1 VVPISEGRILVT
13 AQGHN
18 GNTAN
23 FKLHLVL
30 SHDWKKGI
38 ANYSYFDG
46 SKWVEVDNVPAK
58 LNPELKSR
66 YFPLPLEPGPVILP
80 NPPIM
85 ALYGVPI
92 QSAIASGD
100 LAHMKTLASYAR
112 QQLDAQPQLRKE
124 LDALLRRVMA
134 ARDALDYGG
143 ARPPPLVS
151 LPRLSARPRK
161 PSPSAR
167 AIPRCRWR
175 GARRRS
181 RRWNGN
187 ISTPPW
193 PNAISTFP
201 RPRAGWGCTAARWPA
216 NWKSGS

>member
-1 VVPISEGRILVT
+1 MSDTAQTDIGLFPVSYLIGNDLAGAPTLLLNLLVAPPTHSVTGSAHIVNQSLHPPLNLHSHVHGQYAYLGVVPTNEGRILIS

-18 GNTAN
+18 GNTTN

-38 ANYSYFDG
+38 ANYSYLDG

-100 LAHMKTLASYAR
+100 LAHMKTLAAYAK

-124 LDALLRRVMA
+124 LDALKA
-134 ARDALDYGG
+134 EITKLD
-143 ARPPPLVS
+143 
-151 LPRLSARPRK
+151 RK
-161 PSPSAR
+161 
-167 AIPRCRWR
+167 
-175 GARRRS
+175 
-181 RRWNGN
+181 
-187 ISTPPW
+187 
-193 PNAISTFP
+193 
-201 RPRAGWGCTAARWPA
+201 
-216 NWKSGS
+216 

>member
-1 VVPISEGRILVT
+1 MSGNTQTEIGLFPVSYLIGTKLEGAPTLLLNLLVAPPKHSVTGSAHIVNHSTHPALNVHSHVHGDYTYLTVMPPSEGRILIT

-18 GNTAN
+18 GNTPN

-30 SHDWKKGI
+30 NHDWKQGI
-38 ANYSYFDG
+38 ANYSYFNG
-46 SKWVEVDNVPAK
+46 SAWVEVDNVPAK

-100 LAHMKTLASYAR
+100 LAHMKTLAAYAR

-124 LDALLRRVMA
+124 LDALKA
-134 ARDALDYGG
+134 EIAKLD
-143 ARPPPLVS
+143 
-151 LPRLSARPRK
+151 RK
-161 PSPSAR
+161 
-167 AIPRCRWR
+167 
-175 GARRRS
+175 
-181 RRWNGN
+181 
-187 ISTPPW
+187 
-193 PNAISTFP
+193 
-201 RPRAGWGCTAARWPA
+201 
-216 NWKSGS
+216 

>member
-1 VVPISEGRILVT
+1 MSGNTQTEIGLFPVSYLIGTGLEGAQTLTLNLLVAPPTHSVTGGAHITQSIHPPLNVHSHVHGHYAYLSVVPISEGRILVT

-100 LAHMKTLASYAR
+100 LAHMKTLAAYAK

-124 LDALLRRVMA
+124 LDALKA
-134 ARDALDYGG
+134 EITKLD
-143 ARPPPLVS
+143 
-151 LPRLSARPRK
+151 RK
-161 PSPSAR
+161 
-167 AIPRCRWR
+167 
-175 GARRRS
+175 
-181 RRWNGN
+181 
-187 ISTPPW
+187 
-193 PNAISTFP
+193 
-201 RPRAGWGCTAARWPA
+201 
-216 NWKSGS
+216 